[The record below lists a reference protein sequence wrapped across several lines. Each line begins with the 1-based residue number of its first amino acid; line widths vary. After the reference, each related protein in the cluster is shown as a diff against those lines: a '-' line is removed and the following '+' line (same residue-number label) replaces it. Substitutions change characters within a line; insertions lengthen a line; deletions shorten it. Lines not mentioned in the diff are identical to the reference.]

1 MDRNR
6 WPDGAS
12 ALCAARSTQV
22 ALVVLAGF
30 GAGCANSAGT
40 TPWQGATDSGASG
53 DDGGTTSGD
62 DSSTVPPGDDGG
74 GGEAAAPGVALPF
87 YVSDEYVP
95 AGFMGDSMASMTAI
109 TVGHD
114 VTQCKLPR
122 QSGVGGDCYKVTWA
136 PSLPDGGAAWA
147 GVYWQS
153 PANNWGA
160 HPGKAISPGATKVSF
175 YAAGA
180 VGGESIQLCAGGI
193 NSNGTSATLPYG
205 DTFSVKHPAIALT
218 TTWTQYEVSLAGTS
232 YTDVLGAFCWVAS
245 TNSTE
250 SITFYIDD
258 LKWE

>member
-6 WPDGAS
+6 WPVV
-12 ALCAARSTQV
+12 LV
-22 ALVVLAGF
+22 ALAGF
-30 GAGCANSAGT
+30 AVGCAKAGSSSPWESSPDSA
-40 TPWQGATDSGASG
+40 TPGDDDGGASDDSASPTG
-53 DDGGTTSGD
+53 DDGGAGAET
-62 DSSTVPPGDDGG
+62 
-74 GGEAAAPGVALPF
+74 AAPGVALPF
-87 YVSDEYVP
+87 YVSDEFIP
-95 AGFMGDSMASMTAI
+95 AGFMGDSTASMNAI

-114 VTQCKLPR
+114 VTACKLPR

-160 HPGKAISPGATKVSF
+160 HPGKAITAGATKVSF

-180 VGGESIQLCAGGI
+180 VGGETLQLCSGGI
-193 NSNGTSATLPYG
+193 NTNAASATLPYG
-205 DTFSVKHPAIALT
+205 DTFSVKQPAITLT
-218 TTWTQYEVSLAGTS
+218 TDWTQYELSLAGTS